1 MLTEI
6 IKDMWLIHI
15 TNSKKKGEEIEKEKG
30 KLKTKNL
37 SKIIA
42 DEQELSVQ
50 SLGRVRAVQ
59 A

>member
-1 MLTEI
+1 M
-6 IKDMWLIHI
+6 
-15 TNSKKKGEEIEKEKG
+15 EKEKG

-37 SKIIA
+37 SKIIV

-50 SLGRVRAVQ
+50 SLGWVRAVQ

>member
-1 MLTEI
+1 
-6 IKDMWLIHI
+6 MWLIHI